1 MTVSKTP
8 NGRWRVRVKSGR
20 DVVASRTF
28 DLKRDAEAWE
38 ALQKRSLDLG
48 DFVDPRVGKTTFNAV
63 IEQWLTERQGTVAS
77 STFQADTALL
87 RNISVALGRRP
98 IASVREPEVEAL
110 LNGLSQRGLSRGSV
124 TRFRAVLST
133 MFNWAVRQR
142 MIKANPVLAVR
153 VPAGTGMGTKHEVF
167 PLSVDELRE
176 VVINLSRNDP
186 RQAQIALVLGLT
198 GLRWGELVA
207 LRVRDVTLLPRA
219 AFRVSRS
226 APDGHEVRNR
236 TKGGSARSVPLTA
249 ELIPVVSRWMEG
261 KSPDDLVFTSVE
273 GGRLNGANWRRAVQW
288 STHNRGRRI
297 HDLRHSAATFWLS
310 SGVDPKTVQTWLGH
324 ASMTLTVDLYA
335 HWMGSE
341 ASEAAINRIDAIL
354 GDAGGTRTGKW
365 PQAAER
371 HGAKS
376 PEITGM

>member
-1 MTVSKTP
+1 VTVSKTP

-20 DVVASRTF
+20 NVVASRTF

-48 DFVDPRVGKTTFNAV
+48 DFVDPRAGKTTFHAA
-63 IEQWLTERQGTVAS
+63 IEQWLTERRGTVAS

-87 RNISVALGRRP
+87 RNISTALGRRP

-110 LNGLSQRGLSRGSV
+110 LKGLSQRGLSRGSV

-142 MIKANPVLAVR
+142 MVKANPVVAVR
-153 VPAGTGMGTKHEVF
+153 VPAGTGVGAKHEVF
-167 PLSVDELRE
+167 PFPISELRE
-176 VVINLSRNDP
+176 VVTNLSRSDP
-186 RQAQIALVLGLT
+186 RQAEIALVLGLT
-198 GLRWGELVA
+198 GLRWGEMVA
-207 LRVRDVTLLPRA
+207 LRVKDVTLLPRA
-219 AFRVSRS
+219 SFRVSRS
-226 APDGHEVRNR
+226 APDGHEVRST
-236 TKGGSARSVPLTA
+236 TKGGSARTVPLTA
-249 ELIPVVSRWMEG
+249 ELIPLVSRWMER

-288 STHNRGRRI
+288 SAHNRGRRI

-310 SGVDPKTVQTWLGH
+310 AGVDPKTVQTWLGH

-341 ASEAAINRIDAIL
+341 ASEAAINRIDSIL
-354 GDAGGTRTGKW
+354 GGSRTSQVPGGWQFETERTRPLG
-365 PQAAER
+365 P
-371 HGAKS
+371 
-376 PEITGM
+376 